1 MDITT
6 IRAFFMWCGVINGA
20 ILIFSSLILVFGGNF
35 VYRMHGKWFAM
46 PRETFNAVIYGF
58 LGFYKVVFITF
69 NLAPYVALSII
80 G

>member
-46 PRETFNAVIYGF
+46 PRETFDAVIYRF